1 MPHYRKRHSQ
11 KQYAAHT
18 NKARASGVCQFC
30 ELNENSDQV
39 VAMHTHFKV
48 IKNIFPYDNW
58 DARNVEDHLMITPI
72 QHTETLS
79 SLGNQA
85 AIEFVKIMSSY
96 EAKGY
101 DVYARSPFSTIKS
114 VPHQHTHLIKT
125 GGKKHSMIIHF
136 TKPYISITR

>member
-1 MPHYRKRHSQ
+1 MPHYRKRSTQ
-11 KQYAAHT
+11 KLYVAHT
-18 NKARASGVCQFC
+18 KKARASSDCQFC
-30 ELNENSDQV
+30 ALNESSNQV

-58 DARNVEDHLMITPI
+58 DARSVEDHLMITPI
-72 QHTETLS
+72 VHTETLS

-85 AIEFVKIMSSY
+85 AVEFVKILSSY

-125 GGKKHSMIIHF
+125 TGKNHKMIIHI